1 MGGYRNHRV
10 TNYNG
15 LEVNSTIAP
24 ESLQDIISTLR
35 EEKDTPMGA
44 LGPAC

>member
-10 TNYNG
+10 TNYNE

-24 ESLQDIISTLR
+24 ESLQNRISTLK
-35 EEKDTPMGA
+35 EDKDTLMGA
-44 LGPAC
+44 LDPAC